1 MIPCHQCWMEIELTQ
16 GKVARIDDA
25 DWPLVAPYSWYAA
38 FTTGG
43 WYAHAAPLDGDR
55 SKTKIKMHNLI
66 AGTKWVDHRDLNGL
80 NNRRENLRSC
90 TNAMNQQNTLSRSGS
105 SRFKGVSW
113 IKRKKRWAVAFRCNG
128 RHHFVG
134 YFADEEQA
142 ARAYDAAILPLAGE
156 FARLN
161 FPIAA

>member
-1 MIPCHQCWMEIELTQ
+1 MEIELTQ
-16 GKVARIDDA
+16 GKVAHIDPEDF
-25 DWPLVAPYSWYAA
+25 PLIAPYKWYAA
-38 FTTGG
+38 LSDGV
-43 WYAHAAPLDGDR
+43 WYAHAIPVDGDR

-66 AGTKWVDHRDLNGL
+66 LGLKWIDHRDFDGL
-80 NNRRENLRSC
+80 NNRRSNLRAC
-90 TNAMNQQNTLSRSGS
+90 TNAQNQQNTRPREGS

-113 IKRKKRWAVAFRCNG
+113 VKSKGRWRVAFRCDG
-128 RHHFVG
+128 EHHFIG
-134 YFADEEQA
+134 YFHDEKQA